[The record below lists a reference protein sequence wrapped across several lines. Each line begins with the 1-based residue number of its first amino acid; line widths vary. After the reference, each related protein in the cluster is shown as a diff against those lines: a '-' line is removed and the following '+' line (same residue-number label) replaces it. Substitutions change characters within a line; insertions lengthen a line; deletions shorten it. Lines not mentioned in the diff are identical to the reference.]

1 MVSSDGKPTVTINA
15 MPDELN
21 QFFARF
27 EKPWKSSEA
36 NRPSNQDTSD
46 FTVDEYEDN
55 FSKDL

>member
-27 EKPWKSSEA
+27 EKPWKSTEA
-36 NRPSNQDTSD
+36 NLSSNQNKSD
-46 FTVDEYEDN
+46 FTFDENEDN
-55 FSKDL
+55 FSKD